1 MDLTYWLP
9 IIWAVILVAAI
20 SIYVILDGFD
30 LGIGML
36 FALER
41 DPVRR
46 NVMVSTI
53 APVWDG
59 NET

>member
-36 FALER
+36 FALEH
-41 DPVRR
+41 DPAAA
-46 NVMVSTI
+46 M
-53 APVWDG
+53 
-59 NET
+59 